1 MVDSTYYYWTKI
13 NSWNGVGGYLESP
26 IKYGILTVRKTNL
39 SITPMLESSREI
51 LLIVLA
57 FCAAIL
63 TFFICWALY
72 YIVMMLKRA
81 RAVTDEVSDVV
92 RLVKE
97 KIERLGNLLD
107 AVEEKLKNTAGYL
120 PLVLK
125 GVTDLVGY
133 FKRRHEDKAK
143 RSKTNGNK

>member
-1 MVDSTYYYWTKI
+1 
-13 NSWNGVGGYLESP
+13 
-26 IKYGILTVRKTNL
+26 
-39 SITPMLESSREI
+39 MLESSKEI

-57 FCAAIL
+57 LSAALL
-63 TFFICWALY
+63 TFFISWALY

-81 RAVTDEVSDVV
+81 REVTDEVSGVI

-97 KIERLGNLLD
+97 KIERLGTLFD
-107 AVEEKLKNTAGYL
+107 AVEDKLKNTAGYL

-125 GVTDLVGY
+125 GVTDLVD
-133 FKRRHEDKAK
+133 FFRRRNADKAK